1 MAFAPLI
8 LRANI
13 TIDATDVDS
22 QVSSL
27 TLMGSRDVIRIP
39 STFGARSSVAGGDD
53 TYQAKLDFLQ
63 DVDVTAITMILWE
76 LLADADGTFEV
87 SGTFRQGIV
96 SAANPRW
103 TGIALATGVELGGQ
117 VNTVA
122 VDSQTFELTGRP
134 TKSVAP

>member
-13 TIDATDVDS
+13 EIDGVDVDD
-22 QVSSL
+22 QVSAL

-63 DVDVTAITMILWE
+63 DVDTTAITMILWD
-76 LLADADGTFEV
+76 LLADPDGTFEV
-87 SGTFRQGIV
+87 SGTFRTGVV
-96 SAANPRW
+96 SADNPKW
-103 TGIALATGVELGGQ
+103 TGVALATGVELGGQ

-134 TKSVAP
+134 TKAIAP